1 MLFYNKSD
9 FAILEKIR
17 KPLAI
22 KTLKIP
28 EPSKNQ
34 ILVKVMYSYV
44 CGTQLNEINGK
55 KGKDP
60 YLPHTLGHEASGKI
74 LKIGANVKKFRVGE
88 SIILSWI
95 KKKMKDDKSPN
106 YYDLKGKKIN
116 SGQVST
122 FSKLTLVAESRVYK
136 TPKKLPLDIAALLGC
151 AIPTGFGIVLKYFNK
166 FNKTDYVGIYGAG
179 GVGLMSII
187 ALKAL
192 GFKNIYA
199 VDQNQKNLST
209 AKKFGC
215 KKIYNFN
222 ILKDR
227 NKFNIE
233 INKETIKFNIEL
245 SGSEEMMQ
253 HAYKNLSKNGTFV
266 LAGNPK
272 VGQKIKINPY
282 DLIFGKKIHGFSG
295 NDVSLEENIN
305 KYSKIVKKIGF
316 SKIRSLYKTYSFKNI
331 NIAINDFNKRKV
343 LRPLIKF

>member
-1 MLFYNKSD
+1 MNDFNKSE
-9 FAILEKIR
+9 FAILKKIKR
-17 KPLAI
+17 PLEI

-44 CGTQLNEINGK
+44 CGTQLNEINGR
-55 KGKDP
+55 KGKDK
-60 YLPHTLGHEASGKI
+60 YLPHTLGHEASGKV
-74 LKIGANVKKFRVGE
+74 LKIGTNVKKFRIGE
-88 SIILSWI
+88 SVILSWI
-95 KKKMKDDKSPN
+95 KKNMTDDKSAN
-106 YYDLKGKKIN
+106 YHDLKGEKIN
-116 SGQVST
+116 SGHVST
-122 FSKLTLVAESRVYK
+122 FSKLTLVAQSRVYK

-151 AIPTGFGIVLKYFNK
+151 AIPTGFGVALKYFSK
-166 FNKTDYVGIYGAG
+166 FNKNDYVGVYGVG
-179 GVGLMSII
+179 GVGLMSVM

-199 VDQNQKNLST
+199 VDQNKKNLTT
-209 AKKFGC
+209 AKRFGC

-222 ILKDR
+222 ILKDE

-233 INKETIKFNIEL
+233 INKEKIKFNIEL
-245 SGSEEMMQ
+245 SGSKEMMQ
-253 HAYKNLSKNGTFV
+253 HAYKNLSKDGTFV
-266 LAGNPK
+266 LAGNTK

-295 NDVSLEENIN
+295 NDVSLEGNIN
-305 KYSKIVKKIGF
+305 IYSKIIKKIGF
-316 SKIRSLYKTYSFKNI
+316 SKIRRLYKTYSFKNI